1 MDKLGILNIHKITIY
16 HTVNLMFRS
25 KNNIIPEAFWT
36 KFQIVQHNYVTN
48 KLIKLRNVIKYIY
61 IYIYIYIYKVFMMKK
76 NYIILKNI
84 FDIFVFV
91 NSYLFTIKTV
101 TKSCFTIKLDNYRG
115 NRITKKIINVTIR
128 TD

>member
-1 MDKLGILNIHKITIY
+1 MN
-16 HTVNLMFRS
+16 
-25 KNNIIPEAFWT
+25 
-36 KFQIVQHNYVTN
+36 
-48 KLIKLRNVIKYIY
+48 
-61 IYIYIYIYKVFMMKK
+61 K

-115 NRITKKIINVTIR
+115 NRITKKISYVTIR
-128 TD
+128 ID

>member
-1 MDKLGILNIHKITIY
+1 
-16 HTVNLMFRS
+16 
-25 KNNIIPEAFWT
+25 
-36 KFQIVQHNYVTN
+36 
-48 KLIKLRNVIKYIY
+48 
-61 IYIYIYIYKVFMMKK
+61 MMKK

-128 TD
+128 TDWIHIRNKYTPMW

>member
-1 MDKLGILNIHKITIY
+1 MYIIY
-16 HTVNLMFRS
+16 
-25 KNNIIPEAFWT
+25 
-36 KFQIVQHNYVTN
+36 
-48 KLIKLRNVIKYIY
+48 YIY
-61 IYIYIYIYKVFMMKK
+61 YTYTYNGCIYIYIYKVFMMKK

-115 NRITKKIINVTIR
+115 NRITKKIINVRIR

>member
-1 MDKLGILNIHKITIY
+1 
-16 HTVNLMFRS
+16 
-25 KNNIIPEAFWT
+25 
-36 KFQIVQHNYVTN
+36 
-48 KLIKLRNVIKYIY
+48 
-61 IYIYIYIYKVFMMKK
+61 MMKK

-101 TKSCFTIKLDNYRG
+101 TKSGFTIKLDNYRG

>member
-1 MDKLGILNIHKITIY
+1 
-16 HTVNLMFRS
+16 
-25 KNNIIPEAFWT
+25 
-36 KFQIVQHNYVTN
+36 
-48 KLIKLRNVIKYIY
+48 
-61 IYIYIYIYKVFMMKK
+61 MMKK

-115 NRITKKIINVTIR
+115 NRITKKIINVRIMKNVR
-128 TD
+128 RIIYIYVYIKQDMYLLMSFA

>member
-1 MDKLGILNIHKITIY
+1 
-16 HTVNLMFRS
+16 
-25 KNNIIPEAFWT
+25 
-36 KFQIVQHNYVTN
+36 
-48 KLIKLRNVIKYIY
+48 
-61 IYIYIYIYKVFMMKK
+61 MMKK
-76 NYIILKNI
+76 NYILKNI
-84 FDIFVFV
+84 FDILVFV

>member
-1 MDKLGILNIHKITIY
+1 
-16 HTVNLMFRS
+16 
-25 KNNIIPEAFWT
+25 
-36 KFQIVQHNYVTN
+36 
-48 KLIKLRNVIKYIY
+48 
-61 IYIYIYIYKVFMMKK
+61 MMKK
-76 NYIILKNI
+76 NYIILNNI

-115 NRITKKIINVTIR
+115 NRMTKKTVNVTIR